1 MNKLKVNTKDKQ
13 DNIKKA
19 KKYRK
24 LKGSFVDKSGK
35 TFSFT
40 NEDFN
45 NRLTID

>member
-1 MNKLKVNTKDKQ
+1 MDKLKVTSKDKQ
-13 DNIKKA
+13 NIVKKA